1 MRKNYFAKLL
11 NYTKNVFKIEKSLS
25 KLKDGRKNPTYKTA
39 HVVLPVLIGFVIRIR
54 SFNTLNNMMRENEF
68 VNLLPRGMKLPKI
81 DAIRDALK
89 VVEIEGL
96 RGMLTYQ
103 IRKARSN
110 KVFENGTIDGYTVAA
125 IDGTQTF
132 NSDKKSCEKCLKA
145 LKKGKEAQRNFHN
158 SVVISTIGNG
168 AKVVLDFEPYRAGE
182 DEAKKDEGEL
192 TAAKRLIQRFSSNN
206 ERLIDVVVYDAI
218 ACNSEW
224 INTCNEASLETV
236 VRVKNNNVDSI
247 REIKKQVN
255 KSTETAIWTDVG
267 GYENIKVFEGTFK
280 MNNVAK
286 PLRFIKFLMK
296 KPNGKRSQIM
306 IITTC
311 FEMDIRTLF
320 KIIRARQDIENSIF
334 HNLKTECGLEH
345 CFVHG
350 GNAIEAVLCLM
361 FIASNYMQLF
371 YHRRIKKSV
380 KTQVELIRQFVKGLY
395 LLKRTPELIFNTG

>member
-1 MRKNYFAKLL
+1 LRKNYFAKIVNYIKKVFNIERSL
-11 NYTKNVFKIEKSLS
+11 N
-25 KLKDGRKNPTYKTA
+25 KLKDARKNPTYKTA
-39 HVVLPVLIGFVIRIR
+39 QAVLPVLIGFLLRVR
-54 SFNTLNNMMRENEF
+54 SFNELNNMIKCDEF
-68 VNLLPRGMKLPKI
+68 KNILPKGMKLPQI
-81 DAIRDALK
+81 DAIRDSLK
-89 VVEIEGL
+89 TIDILPL
-96 RGMLTYQ
+96 RGMLEYG
-103 IRKARSN
+103 IKKARDN
-110 KVFENGTIDGYTVAA
+110 KVFVEGTIERLVVAA

-132 NSDKKSCEKCLKA
+132 NSDKKSCEHCLKA
-145 LKKGKEAQRNFHN
+145 FKKGKREERNFHS
-158 SVVISTIGNG
+158 SVAISTIGNG

-192 TAAKRLIQRFSSNN
+192 TAAKRLIKRVSTNN

-224 INTCNEASLETV
+224 MNSCIEVGLDTV

-255 KSTETAIWTDVG
+255 KSEEIDFWSCIE
-267 GYENIKVFEGTFK
+267 GYESVKVYAGTFY
-280 MNNVAK
+280 MNNVKK
-286 PLRFIKFLMK
+286 PLRFVKFLMK
-296 KPNGKRSQIM
+296 KPDGRRSQIM
-306 IITTC
+306 IVTTC
-311 FEMDIRTLF
+311 LEMDLRILF

-361 FIASNYMQLF
+361 FIASNFIQLF

-380 KTQVELIRQFVKGLY
+380 KTQVELVRKLLKGLY
-395 LLKRTPELIFNTG
+395 LLKRKPELIFDTG